1 MSDDYDAQKDKD
13 DEMLADYHS
22 DLIHE
27 ERQAN
32 CYHENIYTEDARVR
46 VILPKDTK
54 KGQLVVTHN
63 FDVEANF
70 ICDNCG
76 KSGWFSVNVEE
87 YIEGIDDPNILDD

>member
-1 MSDDYDAQKDKD
+1 MNDDYDAQRDRD

-27 ERQAN
+27 EWQ
-32 CYHENIYTEDARVR
+32 E
-46 VILPKDTK
+46 LPKGYVGATI
-54 KGQLVVTHN
+54 VSHN

-76 KSGWFSVNVEE
+76 KSGWFSVNVDE